1 MREFEQQA
9 ELIRQN
15 ISVIRSDARAQ
26 IRVTNSSGEAAAYK
40 IRQTAESKAINN
52 TINNQANIYKNIQ
65 TDVGLKGDDLNQ
77 YLYLNSL
84 QKQKNAKLLVG
95 LQNSIVNFGNKPI
108 KK

>member
-77 YLYLNSL
+77 YLYMNTLGD
-84 QKQKNAKLLVG
+84 QKNAKLLVG
-95 LQNSIVNFGNKPI
+95 MNQSILSFGNNPVKQ
-108 KK
+108 